1 MQGKRSHRLGL
12 TLAATGTALACV
24 ATGASPVGPRPAAAA
39 TTQAT
44 YDALDPATW
53 SAGQLAAQL
62 TFVCLDSSSTATMR
76 SLAAQGIGGIGLLGR
91 DAPTDLASRLASVR
105 AAAPHGIPPLIA
117 SDEEGGLVQRLS
129 NVIYPLPSAETMGGW
144 TTTRVYDTAEA
155 YAARM
160 RKLGVLMDFAPDSD
174 LAIPG
179 YYIASQHRAFSRWP
193 DHVSVDVKAWVRGM
207 RASHVL
213 TTVKHWPGHG
223 QATNT
228 HTGAATI
235 PPLSTLETRDMIPFN
250 AAFAIGVPAV
260 MVGHLRSAGLTDGSW
275 PATESPSALSYLRK
289 RAGWDT
295 LIITDSMDMAAATTA
310 VGLTPPR
317 AAVRALR
324 SGADVALTCSP
335 SGAVSAITSAIQDG
349 RISRAKAVASAR
361 RVLRLKARMGLLHA
375 YAGPRRSSASV
386 HVAASSVPVG
396 GADTL
401 TTTVTGGY
409 RPVQVQTYTGGAWHV
424 VRSVVTGPH
433 GWARVTIPTGTA
445 GTHRFRVQARPAFP
459 YAGVTSATVTVSVG

>member
-1 MQGKRSHRLGL
+1 MRRHHLVTS
-12 TLAATGTALACV
+12 LAAIGVTLACV
-24 ATGASPVGPRPAAAA
+24 ATGMSPVGSRQAAAA

-53 SAGQLAAQL
+53 TASQLAAQL
-62 TFVCLDSSSTATMR
+62 TFVCLDSSSTAAMR
-76 SLAAQGIGGIGLLGR
+76 SLAAQGIGGIGLLGH

-105 AAAPHGIPPLIA
+105 AAAPHGIPPIVG

-144 TTTRVYDTAEA
+144 TRARIYSKAED

-160 RKLGVLMDFAPDSD
+160 RKLGVQLDFAPDSD

-193 DHVSVDVKAWVRGM
+193 DHVSVDVKAWIRGM
-207 RASHVL
+207 RASHVP

-250 AAFAIGVPAV
+250 AAFAIGVPVV
-260 MVGHLRSAGLTDGSW
+260 MVGHLRSEGLTDGSW

-295 LIITDSMDMAAATTA
+295 LIVTDSLSMAAATTA

-324 SGADVALTCSP
+324 SGADIALTCSP
-335 SGAVSAITSAIQDG
+335 SGVVSAVTSAIQDG

-361 RVLRLKARMGLLHA
+361 RLLRLKARVGLLHA
-375 YAGPRRSSASV
+375 YAGPRASTASV

-396 GADTL
+396 GTDTL

-409 RPVQVQTYTGGAWHV
+409 RPVQVQTYRSGAWHV

-433 GWARVTIPTGTA
+433 GWVRVTLPTGTA
-445 GTHRFRVQARPAFP
+445 GTHRFRVYARPAFP
-459 YAGVTSATVTVSVG
+459 YAAVTSATVTVTVG